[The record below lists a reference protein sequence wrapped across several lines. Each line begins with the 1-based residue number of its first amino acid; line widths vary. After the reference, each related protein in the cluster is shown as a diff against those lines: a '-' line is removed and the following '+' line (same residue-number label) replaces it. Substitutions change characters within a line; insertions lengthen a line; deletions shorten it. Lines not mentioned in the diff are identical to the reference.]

1 MTQFLDHPIHR
12 KIMNPNNQPSKEKK
26 VYKVLTI
33 KEWEEASEMGQIVT
47 ELDQQ
52 DGFVHLSSATQLN
65 MTLSLY
71 FSDEEKIVLVE
82 INESDI
88 AEGLSYERAEKRGAD
103 FAHYYGE
110 LSTDKI
116 SQSWYL
122 DRSAFSLPEEV
133 MLTAEQN

>member
-1 MTQFLDHPIHR
+1 MTDLTA
-12 KIMNPNNQPSKEKK
+12 NK
-26 VYKVLTI
+26 VYKVLTLE
-33 KEWEEASEMGQIVT
+33 EWEEASKIGQIVT
-47 ELDQQ
+47 ALDQQ

-71 FSDEEKIVLVE
+71 FLKEEKVILLQ
-82 INESDI
+82 INEGDI
-88 AEGLSYERAEKRGAD
+88 IEGLTYEYADKRGGE
-103 FAHYYGE
+103 FAHFYGE

-133 MLTAEQN
+133 MLEAEQN

>member
-1 MTQFLDHPIHR
+1 
-12 KIMNPNNQPSKEKK
+12 MNPSNHSSKEKK

-33 KEWEEASEMGQIVT
+33 KEWGEASEMGQIVT

-52 DGFVHLSSATQLN
+52 DGFVHLSSAIQIN

-71 FSDEEKIVLVE
+71 FSDEEKVVLVE

>member
-1 MTQFLDHPIHR
+1 
-12 KIMNPNNQPSKEKK
+12 MNPNNQSSKEKK

-71 FSDEEKIVLVE
+71 FSDEEKVVLV
-82 INESDI
+82 
-88 AEGLSYERAEKRGAD
+88 
-103 FAHYYGE
+103 
-110 LSTDKI
+110 
-116 SQSWYL
+116 
-122 DRSAFSLPEEV
+122 
-133 MLTAEQN
+133 

>member
-1 MTQFLDHPIHR
+1 MNT
-12 KIMNPNNQPSKEKK
+12 KIFSAKEKK
-26 VYKVLTI
+26 VYKILTLG
-33 KEWEEASEMGQIVT
+33 EWEEASKIGQIVT
-47 ELDQQ
+47 ALDQQ

-71 FSDEEKIVLVE
+71 FLKKEKVILLQ

-88 AEGLSYERAEKRGAD
+88 IEGLTYEYADKRGGE
-103 FAHYYGE
+103 FAHFYGE

-122 DRSAFSLPEEV
+122 DRSAFSLPDEV
-133 MLTAEQN
+133 MLEAEQN

>member
-1 MTQFLDHPIHR
+1 
-12 KIMNPNNQPSKEKK
+12 MNPSNHSSKEKK

-33 KEWEEASEMGQIVT
+33 KEWGEASEMGQIVT

-71 FSDEEKIVLVE
+71 FSNEEKVVLVE

-133 MLTAEQN
+133 MLEAEQN

>member
-1 MTQFLDHPIHR
+1 
-12 KIMNPNNQPSKEKK
+12 MNPSNHSSKEKK

-33 KEWEEASEMGQIVT
+33 KEWGEASEMGQIVT

-52 DGFVHLSSATQLN
+52 DGFVHLSSAAQLN

-71 FSDEEKIVLVE
+71 FSDEEKVVLVE

-88 AEGLSYERAEKRGAD
+88 AEGLSYEHAEKRGGD

-116 SQSWYL
+116 SQSRYL

>member
-12 KIMNPNNQPSKEKK
+12 KIMNSNNQHSKEKK

-71 FSDEEKIVLVE
+71 FSNEEKVVLVE

>member
-1 MTQFLDHPIHR
+1 
-12 KIMNPNNQPSKEKK
+12 MNPSNHSSKEKK

-33 KEWEEASEMGQIVT
+33 KEWGEASEMGQIVT

-52 DGFVHLSSATQLN
+52 DGFVHFSSATQLN

-71 FSDEEKIVLVE
+71 FSNEEKVVLVE

-88 AEGLSYERAEKRGAD
+88 AEGLSYEHAEKRGGD

-133 MLTAEQN
+133 MLSAEQN

>member
-1 MTQFLDHPIHR
+1 MTDLTA
-12 KIMNPNNQPSKEKK
+12 NK
-26 VYKVLTI
+26 VYKVLTLG
-33 KEWEEASEMGQIVT
+33 EWEEASKIGQIVT
-47 ELDQQ
+47 ALDQQ

-71 FSDEEKIVLVE
+71 FLKEEKVILLQ

-88 AEGLSYERAEKRGAD
+88 IEGLTYEYADKRGGE
-103 FAHYYGE
+103 FAHFYGE

-116 SQSWYL
+116 LQSWHL

-133 MLTAEQN
+133 MLEAEQN

>member
-1 MTQFLDHPIHR
+1 
-12 KIMNPNNQPSKEKK
+12 MNTKTFSAKEKK
-26 VYKVLTI
+26 VYKILTLG
-33 KEWEEASEMGQIVT
+33 EWEEASKIGQIVT
-47 ELDQQ
+47 ALDQQ

-71 FSDEEKIVLVE
+71 FLKKEKVILLQ

-88 AEGLSYERAEKRGAD
+88 IEGLTYEYADKRGGE
-103 FAHYYGE
+103 FAHFYGE

-122 DRSAFSLPEEV
+122 DRSAFSLPDEV
-133 MLTAEQN
+133 MLEAEQN

>member
-1 MTQFLDHPIHR
+1 
-12 KIMNPNNQPSKEKK
+12 MNPSNHSSKEKK

-33 KEWEEASEMGQIVT
+33 KEWREASEMGQIVT

-71 FSDEEKIVLVE
+71 FSNEEKVVLVE